1 MKKIDITILVVE
13 DESSSLHLV
22 ETILERRITN
32 VITATDGKEG
42 LEKYLKYKPPIVLT
56 DIEMPN
62 MTGLQMSAEILK
74 DYPETKIVI
83 MSAYEDTEY
92 FVQAID
98 LGVESF
104 LIKPLEN
111 VKLNHV
117 IKKLVSEIRK
127 DEELHNK
134 RAELAAGEMR
144 FRNVFKS
151 MTDMVF
157 VLDKNDTF
165 VEFYGSKNSNTYHK
179 PEYFLGKD
187 QKTIM
192 PKNLSDLYLENKRKL
207 FLENATQTFEY
218 ELTDK
223 NVVGWFSA
231 NLDIHED
238 GESVVATVREITE
251 KKEFEEKIIK
261 SEKKFYDL
269 FNNAPDMYFSVGSSG
284 KVLNVNQFGADS
296 LGYTKEELIGDSVW
310 KIVYKKDLK
319 RVKKEVSDILQ
330 NKEQGVELNFRKIR
344 KDNSILYVHEK
355 TSLTFDAFGKVEELR
370 IICRDVT
377 HEKELEI
384 QKELDH
390 KKIAKAKTEWE
401 NTFDSITD
409 IIGIVDK
416 DHRIIR
422 ANKAF
427 AEQSN
432 FQTKDM
438 INKNCYEVF
447 HKMNSQPDYCCLQ
460 DVFSKGEPKNLV
472 FFEERLKKHFLSTIT
487 PLKDSKDD
495 IYAAVFAS
503 KDITDIKAQEE
514 EVNQHRQ
521 HIKLINRILRHD
533 LANNLAVINSG
544 IKLYLANGEQHFL
557 DESKNRVFRGIELIR
572 KMKELEDIILSGKA
586 LREINLNYSIKEVI
600 KNYNTIKINVSGN
613 SDVIVKADLTIHSVL
628 DNIIRNAIE
637 HGRANNIDISVKKK
651 ESICELIITD
661 NGTGIPDEIKE
672 NVFKEGFKSGK
683 KGNTGVGLFIVKSAM
698 SNYLGSI
705 SIEDNKPQGAT
716 FILHFNPAG

>member
-111 VKLNHV
+111 VKLNYV